1 MQTTYPSCIWV
12 GEQLPLPIRNTE
24 LWKKQKMI
32 QKLPHS
38 KSLVEDLSLTI
49 TMISFLVYFVAASA
63 HSAFCTLQ
71 PQHGF
76 VVLSKTTPITPCV
89 CTLAKLLNQNTS
101 DRSSS
106 LSLHRF
112 TSHLLPR
119 FHQEERSQLHNPLA
133 GRQIMLGNAGAVAHQ
148 ILSAESELL
157 FPHYCWDWIWAAN
170 INKKR
175 GWTACSRISFC
186 PIGNHTTENWLKL
199 QIK

>member
-12 GEQLPLPIRNTE
+12 GEQLPPPPQE
-24 LWKKQKMI
+24 YWAVKKADEPKAAPQ
-32 QKLPHS
+32 QKLGWR
-38 KSLVEDLSLTI
+38 LSFNHHNDFF
-49 TMISFLVYFVAASA
+49 FLNYFVAGSA
-63 HSAFCTLQ
+63 HSAFCALQ

-89 CTLAKLLNQNTS
+89 CTLARKLLNQNTS

-106 LSLHRF
+106 LFLHRF

-148 ILSAESELL
+148 ILSAESEHL

-175 GWTACSRISFC
+175 GWTACSRISF
-186 PIGNHTTENWLKL
+186 W
-199 QIK
+199 